1 MSIKKKSRKF
11 EIKHLNKRKK
21 KRIKLNLLNLMQ
33 NRDIILIGKIKLL
46 IHMIFKAR
54 NKDLFLKQNSKR

>member
-1 MSIKKKSRKF
+1 
-11 EIKHLNKRKK
+11 
-21 KRIKLNLLNLMQ
+21 MQ

-46 IHMIFKAR
+46 IYMIFKAQ